1 MSPRAPEPAE
11 LPDREWMRHAACLNT
26 GPEDGPGA
34 GLPWT
39 TDTIELP
46 VVIGEL
52 MAATC
57 AACPVRLACAAYADQ
72 AGITGG
78 FWAGHDRSLDQRT
91 NRPPRRAD
99 RSGNRNVGEQIA
111 LPLFASDVDGAA

>member
-1 MSPRAPEPAE
+1 MTGRAPESVD
-11 LPDREWMRHAACLNT
+11 LPDREWMRHAACV
-26 GPEDGPGA
+26 GSGPGS

-39 TDTIELP
+39 TDTTELP

-78 FWAGHDRSLDQRT
+78 FWAGRDRSLDQRT
-91 NRPPRRAD
+91 NRPTRPPE
-99 RSGNRNVGEQIA
+99 RSGGGDKVGGQIA
-111 LPLFASDVDGAA
+111 LPLDLPDLDGVA